1 MVSRIMLKLFSFLL
15 PLYLQ
20 RYIGVKGNT
29 LIPFIPVSPKLGWG
43 KSQLQK
49 FFAAPV
55 GAEAV
60 K

>member
-1 MVSRIMLKLFSFLL
+1 MVSRIMLKLFAFLL

-20 RYIGVKGNT
+20 RYIEVKGIT
-29 LIPFIPVSPKLGWG
+29 LIPFIPVGPKLGWG

-49 FFAAPV
+49 FFAAPA
-55 GAEAV
+55 GAGKV